1 MSNRPASK
9 FTKSLVVNARE
20 RGKMPDFE
28 TRSPPEPSRL
38 SKLHAYAVAALR
50 RSIASVVAASKRLRT
65 IAAGLLRSI
74 NRHRWAA
81 GLVTFCVVVG
91 SVGIPGFVGYRQ
103 AVTHPTYDQMPEYSS
118 GSFDPADCPYIDFG
132 ANEGNIGCY
141 YAITD
146 ARDPEL
152 LALVTADVA
161 GDVAEVQVVKQVE
174 FWESNPYSGD
184 GTERPYA
191 TGLVFA
197 SKDAAQDSAAYIEED
212 LSEATYWHGA
222 YVFEG
227 DDYPL

>member
-1 MSNRPASK
+1 VADASGICTFAGPGSDASFGSCRKRRRARRAPFGPA
-9 FTKSLVVNARE
+9 
-20 RGKMPDFE
+20 
-28 TRSPPEPSRL
+28 
-38 SKLHAYAVAALR
+38 
-50 RSIASVVAASKRLRT
+50 
-65 IAAGLLRSI
+65 
-74 NRHRWAA
+74 
-81 GLVTFCVVVG
+81 
-91 SVGIPGFVGYRQ
+91 
-103 AVTHPTYDQMPEYSS
+103 
-118 GSFDPADCPYIDFG
+118 
-132 ANEGNIGCY
+132 
-141 YAITD
+141 TD